1 MTYSNIDQQ
10 YWNDLLAEEE
20 QKQAAAEAASQLTP
34 SAVGKA
40 GPDFTPGASEQAQAQ
55 LDAYEQDNKSWLS
68 GMIDKQQEATDA
80 KIAVLQGVGD
90 TAFGLARNIGSVIGS
105 TQSGWDELAGDGV
118 ESANLIQESTSA
130 VDQFWHKHNP
140 QSDNGAHHAIR
151 QISGVVLPSLL
162 APQATVGRI
171 AATPWATALPGAVK
185 TTGAIAA
192 RLGIDTTIV
201 AASTTAEDENAAKA
215 LNDAFG
221 WDLPWATREGA
232 GPDER
237 RKYQLYENMG
247 FAAAGE
253 LLTGIFALR
262 SYYKGRPKKNP
273 FASSW
278 IHEHDVQR
286 WKIAKEPVA
295 PGTKVEW
302 DPGLVVTP
310 KTDEAAAALTRNA
323 DEIAMQARSPA
334 IREIDD
340 QIERILNLESEA
352 LPPGRRE
359 EMLSELTEVRKSIEA
374 EEGVNSP
381 ALKEIDEQ
389 IEQLGLLDELGE
401 ADEMRLAE
409 LVELRKRT
417 EVDELPFDP
426 LTKHIDEAAQV
437 RNNSLADEAVERAQ
451 TNQGEYDPILHEP
464 AEAQA
469 RGVSNSGAADPLGA
483 VYDHHRIQHNLNTTN
498 GRARAVMTT
507 KGMRKFFNAA
517 DGTERGEI
525 LDEITAAM
533 TPGKDMEA
541 MIEGTWKVVPEE
553 FQAAVDQVARD
564 IHNVEPAQ
572 FAATVNDLK
581 RKVLKGAEFLDTDD
595 FLVYEAAVRQVLNDL
610 DPDDIRAS
618 ALAVRQAADSV
629 ASNAKAAR
637 ILDGVLDTSRQ
648 EGMLFENLALV
659 AKETRAVRYLWGYT
673 GNLLDMAKS
682 KNFNVNQLREFQEG
696 FAKNLADAKS
706 SATKFVEEMERIA
719 VVEPDYLKA
728 FIKAYD
734 LTEGNVDDLL
744 KLHRWAEQNV
754 SLSKLVWDND
764 PAVKSLLV
772 QGIHGVR
779 YNSMLNGL
787 APLRAFAG
795 NTILTVGKPVSVLAG
810 SAFKAVTGDASAAAL
825 VKRALYTYGGVVE
838 NFQRAFK
845 HMHREWSFAVA
856 NPEQSMMRGRHDVK
870 FAPSDNFEVLESMAE
885 GWRAEGKHGQLALLN
900 MAKATSWYNNLSINR
915 WGINALHSIDGFT
928 NSMMASGMARAKAY
942 DQLLDSTNG
951 VIRQSD
957 FDKLQKQLYDN
968 AFDRTGLLTDEAAK
982 HASQEIALNLDSKTV
997 KDLDRLIARVPIL
1010 KPLFMFPRTGV
1021 NGLKM
1026 AWSYNPL
1033 SALPEAIGKGNKV
1046 FLAKS
1051 TQEVLEVLRTHGITD
1066 VSDPWA
1072 ALKTLQAEYR
1082 GRQVMGSAIVMG
1094 AGLMAVNGDL
1104 TGNGPVN
1111 ASEKRDMMRMG
1122 WKPNSIRLN
1131 GTWYSY
1137 KGLEPYQ
1144 QILSLTADVVWN
1156 GQRADSHWMED
1167 GLNKIAHA
1175 LVMNVSNQTFLSGMA
1190 PLAGLIGR
1198 DERVVNKFI
1207 AGWTDPL
1214 VPFYW
1219 SGSRSIL
1226 NNIIAPQLKDVDNDV
1241 MSFHRNYSKFLFSDA
1256 DELRDQIDVYTG
1268 QPINYHEPMTAALNG
1283 LLPFFKSNGGTE
1295 PWRQWLLG
1303 TGWNN
1308 LNTLRTNR
1316 LTGHDLTA
1324 RERHFINTWV
1334 AKNGGLQL
1342 QIKKLMAADQR
1353 GKYTKS
1359 YVNARGKKSQKEF
1372 PISDSYIHTEL
1383 DRMHTAAFKAAW
1395 NALQLENDSYKSLDI
1410 LEQNKQGLLE
1420 KGANKAAARVQTQIN
1435 DLLESNR

>member
-10 YWNDLLAEEE
+10 YWNELLAEDE
-20 QKQAAAEAASQLTP
+20 QNKAAAEAASQLTP
-34 SAVGKA
+34 SAAGKA
-40 GPDFTPGASEQAQAQ
+40 GPDFTTGASEQAQAQ
-55 LDAYEQDNKSWLS
+55 LDAYEQDNKSWLG
-68 GMIDKQQEATDA
+68 GMIDKQQESSDA
-80 KIAVLQGVGD
+80 KISVLQGVGD

-105 TQSGWDELAGDGV
+105 TQSGWDELVGDGV
-118 ESANLIQESTSA
+118 ESADLIRESTSA
-130 VDQFWHKHNP
+130 ADQFWHKHNP
-140 QSDNGAHHAIR
+140 QSDNGAHHAVR

-162 APQATVGRI
+162 APQLTVGRI
-171 AATPWATALPGAVK
+171 AATPWATALPGAVR

-221 WDLPWATREGA
+221 WDFPWATRERA

-237 RKYQLYENMG
+237 RKYLLYENMG

-262 SYYKGRPKKNP
+262 SYYKGRPKENP
-273 FASSW
+273 FAASW
-278 IHEHDVQR
+278 IHEYDVQR
-286 WKIAKEPVA
+286 WKASKEPVA
-295 PGTKVEW
+295 PGTRIEW

-310 KTDEAAAALTRNA
+310 QTEEAAVALTRNA
-323 DEIAMQARSPA
+323 DDIAEQSKSSA
-334 IREIDD
+334 IRMIDD
-340 QIERILNLESEA
+340 QID
-352 LPPGRRE
+352 
-359 EMLSELTEVRKSIEA
+359 ELGA
-374 EEGVNSP
+374 
-381 ALKEIDEQ
+381 
-389 IEQLGLLDELGE
+389 LDELGE

-426 LTKHIDEAAQV
+426 LTKHIDENTNV
-437 RNNSLADEAVERAQ
+437 RANSLADEAVERIP

-469 RGVSNSGAADPLGA
+469 RGVANSGAADPIGA

-564 IHNVEPAQ
+564 IHNLEPAQ
-572 FAATVNDLK
+572 FAAAVNDLK

-595 FLVYEAAVRQVLNDL
+595 FLVYEAAVRQVLRDL
-610 DPDDIRAS
+610 DPDQIRAS
-618 ALAVRQAADSV
+618 ALAVRQAADTV
-629 ASNAKAAR
+629 ASNAKAVR
-637 ILDGVLDTSRQ
+637 ILDGVLETSRQ
-648 EGMLFENLALV
+648 EGTLFENLGLV

-682 KNFNVNQLREFQEG
+682 KNFNVKQLREFQEG
-696 FAKNLADAKS
+696 FAKNLSDAKN
-706 SATKFVEEMERIA
+706 SATNFVEEMERIA

-810 SAFKAVTGDASAAAL
+810 SAFKAVTGDASAAAIA
-825 VKRALYTYGGVVE
+825 KRALYTYGGVVE

-845 HMHREWSFAVA
+845 HMHKEWSFAVA

-870 FAPSDNFEVLESMAE
+870 FAPSDNFEVLDSMAE
-885 GWRAEGKHGQLALLN
+885 GWRAEGKHGHLALLN
-900 MAKATSWYNNLSINR
+900 MARATSWYNNLSINR

-951 VIRQSD
+951 IIRQGD

-1010 KPLFMFPRTGV
+1010 KPLFMFPRTGI

-1082 GRQVMGSAIVMG
+1082 GRQVMGSAVVMG

-1144 QILSLTADVVWN
+1144 QILSLTADVIWN

-1167 GLNKIAHA
+1167 GFLKIAPA
-1175 LVMNVSNQTFLSGMA
+1175 LTMNVTNQTFLSGMA

-1226 NNIIAPQLKDVDNDV
+1226 NNIISPQLKDVDNDV
-1241 MSFHRNYSKFLFSDA
+1241 MSFHKNYSKFLFSDG
-1256 DELRDQIDVYTG
+1256 DGLRDQVDVYTG

-1372 PISDSYIHTEL
+1372 PINDSYIHTEL
-1383 DRMHTAAFKAAW
+1383 DRIHTAAFKAAW
-1395 NALQLENDSYKSLDI
+1395 SALQLENDSYKSLDI

-1420 KGANKAAARVQTQIN
+1420 QGANKAAARVQTQIN
-1435 DLLESNR
+1435 DLLKSNR

>member
-1 MTYSNIDQQ
+1 MTYSRVREEANRDQGFYDQ
-10 YWNDLLAEEE
+10 VAESYREE
-20 QKQAAAEAASQLTP
+20 QAAAEAASQFIP
-34 SAVGKA
+34 SAAGKA

-55 LDAYEQDNKSWLS
+55 LDAYEEDNKSWLQQT
-68 GMIDKQQEATDA
+68 IDDRQGSLDS
-80 KIAVLQGVGD
+80 KISVLQGLGD
-90 TAFGLARNIGSVIGS
+90 TVFGLGRNIGSIIGS

-118 ESANLIQESTSA
+118 QGANPIQQATEA
-130 VDQFWHKHNP
+130 ADNFWHKHNP
-140 QSDNGAHHAIR
+140 QSDNGAHHAVR
-151 QISGVVLPSLL
+151 QISGVVLPSIL
-162 APQATVGRI
+162 APQAVVPRL
-171 AATPWATALPGAVK
+171 AAAPWAAGLPAAVK

-221 WDLPWATREGA
+221 WNIPWATREGA

-237 RKYQLYENMG
+237 RKYQLWENMG

-253 LLTGIFALR
+253 LITGIFAIR
-262 SYYKGRPKKNP
+262 SYYKNMPKKNP
-273 FASSW
+273 FEASW
-278 IHEHDVQR
+278 VHKYDVER
-286 WKIAKEPVA
+286 WKAAKEPVA
-295 PGTKVEW
+295 PGTRIEW

-310 KTDEAAAALTRNA
+310 KTEEAAAALTRNA

-334 IREIDD
+334 IKAIDD
-340 QIERILNLESEA
+340 QI
-352 LPPGRRE
+352 
-359 EMLSELTEVRKSIEA
+359 
-374 EEGVNSP
+374 
-381 ALKEIDEQ
+381 D
-389 IEQLGLLDELGE
+389 QLGLLDELGE
-401 ADEMRLAE
+401 ADEARLAE

-417 EVDELPFDP
+417 EVDELPLDSV
-426 LTKHIDEAAQV
+426 TRHIDEGAKV
-437 RNNSLADEAVERAQ
+437 RNNSLADEAAENIQ
-451 TNQGEYDPILHEP
+451 TNQGEYDPIIHDP

-469 RGVSNSGAADPLGA
+469 RAVANSGAADPLGA

-498 GRARAVMTT
+498 GRARAVMST

-517 DGTERGEI
+517 EGTERGEI
-525 LDEITAAM
+525 LDEIVAAV

-564 IHNVEPAQ
+564 IHNLEPKQ
-572 FAATVNDLK
+572 FAAAVNDLK

-595 FLVYEAAVRQVLNDL
+595 FLIYEAAVRQVLRDL
-610 DPDDIRAS
+610 DPDRIRAS
-618 ALAVRQAADSV
+618 ALAVRQAADTV
-629 ASNAKAAR
+629 ASSAKAAD
-637 ILDGVLDTSRQ
+637 ILDGVLETSRQ
-648 EGMLFENLALV
+648 QGTLFENLALV

-682 KNFNVNQLREFQEG
+682 KNFNVKQLQEFQEG
-696 FAKNLADAKS
+696 FAKNLADAQT
-706 SATKFVEEMERIA
+706 SAGKFVEEMQRIA

-754 SLSKLVWDND
+754 SLSKLIWDND

-772 QGIHGVR
+772 QGIHGIR

-795 NTILTVGKPVSVLAG
+795 NTILTVGKPVSVLTG
-810 SAFKAVTGDASAAAL
+810 SAFKAVTGDASAAAI

-845 HMHREWSFAVA
+845 HMAKEWSFAVA
-856 NPEQSMMRGRHDVK
+856 NPEQAMMRGRHDVK
-870 FAPSDNFEVLESMAE
+870 FAPSDNFEVLDSMAE
-885 GWRAEGKHGQLALLN
+885 GWRAQGKNAELALLN
-900 MAKATSWYNNLSINR
+900 MARFTSWYNNLSINR
-915 WGINALHSIDGFT
+915 WGINALHAIDGFT

-942 DQLLDSTNG
+942 DKLLDSTNG
-951 VIRQSD
+951 VIRQGD

-982 HASQEIALNLDSKTV
+982 HASQEIALNLDSKVV
-997 KDLDRLIARVPIL
+997 KDLETLIARVPIL
-1010 KPLFMFPRTGV
+1010 KPIFMFPRTGV
-1021 NGLKM
+1021 NGFKM

-1033 SALPEAIGKGNKV
+1033 SALPEAIGKGNRA
-1046 FLAKS
+1046 FTAS
-1051 TQEVLEVLRTHGITD
+1051 TPQEVLEVLRTHGITD
-1066 VSDPWA
+1066 VSDPVA
-1072 ALKTLQAEYR
+1072 ALKSLQAEYR
-1082 GRQVMGSAIVMG
+1082 GRQIMGSAVVMG
-1094 AGLMAVNGDL
+1094 AALMAVNGDL
-1104 TGNGPVN
+1104 TGNGPVE
-1111 ASEKRDMMRMG
+1111 ASEKRKMMAIG

-1131 GTWYSY
+1131 GIWYSY

-1144 QILSLTADVVWN
+1144 QVLSLTADVVWN

-1167 GLNKIAHA
+1167 GFLKIAHA
-1175 LVMNVSNQTFLSGMA
+1175 LTMNVTNQTFLSGMA
-1190 PLAGLIGR
+1190 PLAAIIGR
-1198 DERVVNKFI
+1198 DERAINKFI

-1226 NNIIAPQLKDVDNDV
+1226 NNIISPQLKDVENDI
-1241 MSFHRNYSKFLFSDA
+1241 MSFHKNYSKFLFADS
-1256 DELRDQIDVYTG
+1256 DELMDQLDVYTG

-1295 PWRQWLLG
+1295 PWRQWLLN

-1308 LNTLRTNR
+1308 LNTLRVNR
-1316 LTGHDLTA
+1316 LTGHKLTA
-1324 RERHFINTWV
+1324 RERHFVNNWV
-1334 AKNGGLQL
+1334 AKHGGLQL
-1342 QIKKLMAADQR
+1342 QMKKLMAADQR
-1353 GKYTKS
+1353 GSYTKN
-1359 YVNARGKKSQKEF
+1359 YVNARGKRSQKEF
-1372 PISDSYIHTEL
+1372 PISDSYIHKEL
-1383 DRMHTAAFKAAW
+1383 DRIHTAAFKAAW
-1395 NALQLENDSYKSLDI
+1395 SALQLENQSYATLDV
-1410 LEQNKQGLLE
+1410 LEKNKRGLL
-1420 KGANKAAARVQTQIN
+1420 KRGSNQKAARVQSQI
-1435 DLLESNR
+1435 DELLKSTR

>member
-1 MTYSNIDQQ
+1 MTYTFTDAERDAREQE
-10 YWNDLLAEEE
+10 LLEEYE
-20 QKQAAAEAASQLTP
+20 REQAALEAASQIDP
-34 SAVGKA
+34 EVAGKQ
-40 GPDFTPGASEQAQAQ
+40 GPAFVPGASEEAAALRSAGGDEKYLEWARSQGLSNEDLVEMAEERENANAFNTGIAGYETPFAG
-55 LDAYEQDNKSWLS
+55 LEGVRDATVPVTRGLVDTGLGLGAMVSP
-68 GMIDKQQEATDA
+68 T
-80 KIAVLQGVGD
+80 VLEPVKD
-90 TAFGLARNIGSVIGS
+90 
-105 TQSGWDELAGDGV
+105 
-118 ESANLIQESTSA
+118 
-130 VDQFWHKHNP
+130 FWHENNP
-140 QSDNGAHHAIR
+140 ESDNPISNTVR
-151 QISGVVLPSLL
+151 KLSGVVIPTVV
-162 APQATVGRI
+162 APQAVAGRLLT
-171 AATPWATALPGAVK
+171 APWAQALPTAAR
-185 TTGAIAA
+185 TTAAIAT
-192 RLGIDTTIV
+192 RIGVDTTIV

-273 FASSW
+273 FAASW
-278 IHEHDVQR
+278 IHEYDVQR
-286 WKIAKEPVA
+286 WKASKEPVA

-310 KTDEAAAALTRNA
+310 QTEEAAVALTRNA
-323 DEIAMQARSPA
+323 DDIAEQSKSSA
-334 IREIDD
+334 IRMIDD
-340 QIERILNLESEA
+340 QIEE
-352 LPPGRRE
+352 
-359 EMLSELTEVRKSIEA
+359 
-374 EEGVNSP
+374 
-381 ALKEIDEQ
+381 
-389 IEQLGLLDELGE
+389 LGLLDELGE

-426 LTKHIDEAAQV
+426 LTKHIDENTNV
-437 RNNSLADEAVERAQ
+437 RANTLADEAVERIP

-469 RGVSNSGAADPLGA
+469 RGVANSGAADPLGA

-564 IHNVEPAQ
+564 IHNLEPAQ
-572 FAATVNDLK
+572 FAAAVNDLK

-595 FLVYEAAVRQVLNDL
+595 FLVYEAAVRQVLRDL
-610 DPDDIRAS
+610 DPDQIRAS
-618 ALAVRQAADSV
+618 ALAVRQAADTV

-637 ILDGVLDTSRQ
+637 ILDGVLETSRQ

-682 KNFNVNQLREFQEG
+682 KNFNVKQLREFQEG
-696 FAKNLADAKS
+696 FAKNLSDAKS

-764 PAVKSLLV
+764 PATKSLLV

-845 HMHREWSFAVA
+845 HMHKEWSFAVA

-870 FAPSDNFEVLESMAE
+870 FAPSDNFEVLESMVE

-1010 KPLFMFPRTGV
+1010 KPLFMFPRTGI

-1082 GRQVMGSAIVMG
+1082 GRQVMGSAVVMG

-1144 QILSLTADVVWN
+1144 QILSLTADVIWN

-1226 NNIIAPQLKDVDNDV
+1226 NNIISPQLKDVDNDI
-1241 MSFHRNYSKFLFSDA
+1241 MSFHKNYSKFLFSDG
-1256 DELRDQIDVYTG
+1256 DGLRDQVDVYTG

-1283 LLPFFKSNGGTE
+1283 LLPFFKSNGGHE

-1383 DRMHTAAFKAAW
+1383 DRIHTAAFKAAW
-1395 NALQLENDSYKSLDI
+1395 SALQLENDSYKSLDI

-1420 KGANKAAARVQTQIN
+1420 QGANKAAARVQTQIN
-1435 DLLESNR
+1435 DLLKSNR

>member
-1 MTYSNIDQQ
+1 MTYSRVREEANRDQDFHNQ
-10 YWNDLLAEEE
+10 VAEDYRQE
-20 QKQAAAEAASQLTP
+20 QAAIQAQQMIDDAPL
-34 SAVGKA
+34 
-40 GPDFTPGASEQAQAQ
+40 FTPDDTEQVQDKESNDDFLDYAIKSSEESLGAKTAA
-55 LDAYEQDNKSWLS
+55 
-68 GMIDKQQEATDA
+68 I
-80 KIAVLQGVGD
+80 QGLGD
-90 TAFGLARNIGSVIGS
+90 TAFGLLKNLGSVMGA
-105 TQSGWDELAGDGV
+105 TQSGWDELAGDG
-118 ESANLIQESTSA
+118 AKGDNYIQQATSA
-130 VDQFWHKHNP
+130 ADQFWHKHNP

-151 QISGVVLPSLL
+151 QISGVILPSIL
-162 APQATVGRI
+162 APAAIVPRI
-171 AATPWATALPGAVK
+171 AAAPWAAGLPAAVK

-201 AASTTAEDENAAKA
+201 AASSTAEDENAAKA

-221 WDLPWATREGA
+221 WNLPWATREGA

-237 RKYQLYENMG
+237 RKYQLWENMG

-253 LLTGIFALR
+253 LITGIFALK
-262 SYYKGRPKKNP
+262 SYYKGMPKDNP
-273 FASSW
+273 YAASW
-278 IHEHDVQR
+278 IHEYDVER
-286 WKIAKEPVA
+286 WKVAKEPVA

-302 DPGLVVTP
+302 DPGLVITP
-310 KTDEAAAALTRNA
+310 NTDEAAAALTRNA

-334 IREIDD
+334 IRQIDD
-340 QIERILNLESEA
+340 QI
-352 LPPGRRE
+352 
-359 EMLSELTEVRKSIEA
+359 
-374 EEGVNSP
+374 
-381 ALKEIDEQ
+381 DE
-389 IEQLGLLDELGE
+389 LGLLDELGE

-409 LVELRKRT
+409 LIELRKRT
-417 EVDELPFDP
+417 EVDELPLDSV
-426 LTKHIDEAAQV
+426 TKHIDEGIKV
-437 RNNSLADEAVERAQ
+437 RNNSLADEAAEHVQ
-451 TNQGEYDPILHEP
+451 TNQGEYDPILHDP

-469 RGVSNSGAADPLGA
+469 RGVANSGAADPLGA

-498 GRARAVMTT
+498 GRARAVMST

-525 LDEITAAM
+525 LDEIVAAV

-564 IHNVEPAQ
+564 IHNLDPKQ
-572 FAATVNDLK
+572 FAAAVNDLK
-581 RKVLKGAEFLDTDD
+581 RKVLKGAEFLNTDD
-595 FLVYEAAVRQVLNDL
+595 FLVYESAVRQVLRDL
-610 DPDDIRAS
+610 DPDHIRAS
-618 ALAVRQAADSV
+618 ALAVRQAADTV
-629 ASNAKAAR
+629 ASSAKAVD
-637 ILDGVLDTSRQ
+637 ILDGVLETSRQ
-648 EGMLFENLALV
+648 QGTLFENLGLV

-682 KNFNVNQLREFQEG
+682 KKFNVKQLQEFQEG
-696 FAKNLADAKS
+696 FAKNLADAKT
-706 SATKFVEEMERIA
+706 SATTFVEEMERIA
-719 VVEPDYLKA
+719 VVEPEYLDA

-754 SLSKLVWDND
+754 SLSKLIWDNN
-764 PAVKSLLV
+764 PATKSLLV
-772 QGIHGVR
+772 QGIHGIR

-810 SAFKAVTGDASAAAL
+810 SAFKAVTGDASSAAIT
-825 VKRALYTYGGVVE
+825 KRALYTYGGLAE

-845 HMHREWSFAVA
+845 HMAKEWNFAVA
-856 NPEQSMMRGRHDVK
+856 NPEQAMMRGRHDVK
-870 FAPSDNFEVLESMAE
+870 FAPSDNFEVLDSMAE
-885 GWRAEGKHGQLALLN
+885 GWRAHGKTGELALLN
-900 MAKATSWYNNLSINR
+900 MARFTSWYNNLSVNR

-942 DQLLDSTNG
+942 DQLLDGTNG
-951 VIRQSD
+951 VIRQGE

-968 AFDRTGLLTDEAAK
+968 SFDRTGLLTDEAAR
-982 HASQEIALNLDSKTV
+982 HASQEIALNLDSKVV
-997 KDLDRLIARVPIL
+997 KDLETLISRVPVL

-1021 NGLKM
+1021 NGFKM

-1033 SALPEAIGKGNKV
+1033 SALPEAIGKGNRA
-1046 FLAKS
+1046 FTAS
-1051 TQEVLEVLRTHGITD
+1051 SAQEVLEVLRTHGISD
-1066 VSDPWA
+1066 VSDPMA
-1072 ALKTLQAEYR
+1072 ALKSLQAEYR
-1082 GRQVMGSAIVMG
+1082 GRQVMGSAVVMG
-1094 AGLMAVNGDL
+1094 AGMMAVNGDL

-1111 ASEKRDMMRMG
+1111 ASEKRKMMSMG

-1131 GTWYSY
+1131 GVWYSY

-1144 QILSLTADVVWN
+1144 QVLSLTADVIWN

-1175 LVMNVSNQTFLSGMA
+1175 LVMNVTNQTFLSGMA
-1190 PLAGLIGR
+1190 PLAAIIGR
-1198 DERVVNKFI
+1198 DERAVNKFI

-1226 NNIIAPQLKDVDNDV
+1226 NNIISPQLKDVENDI
-1241 MSFHRNYSKFLFSDA
+1241 MSFHKNYSKFLFSDS
-1256 DELRDQIDVYTG
+1256 DQLMDQLDVYTG

-1295 PWRQWLLG
+1295 PWRQWLLS

-1316 LTGHDLTA
+1316 LTGHKLTA
-1324 RERHFINTWV
+1324 RERHFVNNWV
-1334 AKNGGLQL
+1334 AKHGGLQL

-1353 GKYTKS
+1353 GNYTKN
-1359 YVNARGKKSQKEF
+1359 YVNARGKRSQKEF
-1372 PISDSYIHTEL
+1372 PISNSYIHKEL
-1383 DRMHTAAFKAAW
+1383 DRLHTAAFNAAW
-1395 NALQLENDSYKSLDI
+1395 SALQLENQSYASLDV
-1410 LEQNKQGLLE
+1410 LEMNKKGLLE
-1420 KGANKAAARVQTQIN
+1420 RGANQQAAQVQSQI
-1435 DLLESNR
+1435 DELLKSTR

>member
-1 MTYSNIDQQ
+1 MTYSNLDQQ
-10 YWNDLLAEEE
+10 YWNELLAEDE
-20 QKQAAAEAASQLTP
+20 QNKAAAEAASQLTP
-34 SAVGKA
+34 SAAGKA
-40 GPDFTPGASEQAQAQ
+40 GPDFTPGASEHAQAQ
-55 LDAYEQDNKSWLS
+55 LDAYEEDNKSWLG
-68 GMIDKQQEATDA
+68 GMIDKQQESTDA
-80 KIAVLQGVGD
+80 KISVLQGVGD
-90 TAFGLARNIGSVIGS
+90 TVFGLARNIGSVIGS

-118 ESANLIQESTSA
+118 KGENPIQQATEA
-130 VDQFWHKHNP
+130 ADNFWHKHNP
-140 QSDNGAHHAIR
+140 QSDNGAHHAVR

-162 APQATVGRI
+162 APGAIVPRI
-171 AATPWATALPGAVK
+171 AAAPWAAALPGAVK

-273 FASSW
+273 FEASW
-278 IHEHDVQR
+278 IHRYDVER
-286 WKIAKEPVA
+286 WKVAKEPVR

-310 KTDEAAAALTRNA
+310 QTDEAAAALTRNA

-334 IREIDD
+334 IRQIDD
-340 QIERILNLESEA
+340 QI
-352 LPPGRRE
+352 
-359 EMLSELTEVRKSIEA
+359 
-374 EEGVNSP
+374 
-381 ALKEIDEQ
+381 DE
-389 IEQLGLLDELGE
+389 LGLLDELGE

-409 LVELRKRT
+409 LIELRKRT

-426 LTKHIDEAAQV
+426 VTKHIDEAAQV
-437 RNNSLADEAVERAQ
+437 RNNSLADEAAERIQ

-469 RGVSNSGAADPLGA
+469 RGVANSGAADPIGA

-572 FAATVNDLK
+572 FAAAVNDLK

-595 FLVYEAAVRQVLNDL
+595 FLVYEAAVRQVLRDL
-610 DPDDIRAS
+610 DPDQIRAS
-618 ALAVRQAADSV
+618 ALAVRQAADTV
-629 ASNAKAAR
+629 ASNAKAVR
-637 ILDGVLDTSRQ
+637 ILDGVLETSRQ
-648 EGMLFENLALV
+648 EGTLFENLGLV

-682 KNFNVNQLREFQEG
+682 KNFNVKQLREFQEG
-696 FAKNLADAKS
+696 FAKNLADAKT
-706 SATKFVEEMERIA
+706 SAATFIEEMQRVA

-764 PAVKSLLV
+764 PATKSLLV

-810 SAFKAVTGDASAAAL
+810 SAFKALTGDASAPAL
-825 VKRALYTYGGVVE
+825 VKRALYTYGGVIE

-845 HMHREWSFAVA
+845 HMHREWNFAVA

-870 FAPSDNFEVLESMAE
+870 FAPSDNFEVLESMVE

-951 VIRQSD
+951 IIRQGD

-1021 NGLKM
+1021 NGFKM

-1033 SALPEAIGKGNKV
+1033 SALPEAIGKGNKA
-1046 FLAKS
+1046 FTAKS

-1066 VSDPWA
+1066 VSDPMA

-1104 TGNGPVN
+1104 TGNGPVE
-1111 ASEKRDMMRMG
+1111 ASEKRHMMRMG

-1131 GTWYSY
+1131 GIWYSY

-1144 QILSLTADVVWN
+1144 QILALTADVVWN

-1175 LVMNVSNQTFLSGMA
+1175 LVMNVTNQTFLSGMA

-1226 NNIIAPQLKDVDNDV
+1226 NNIISPQLKDVDNDV
-1241 MSFHRNYSKFLFSDA
+1241 MSFHKNYSKFLFADSDM
-1256 DELRDQIDVYTG
+1256 LRDQLDVYTG
-1268 QPINYHEPMTAALNG
+1268 QPINYQEPMTAALNG
-1283 LLPFFKSNGGTE
+1283 LLPFFKSNGGSE

-1316 LTGHDLTA
+1316 LTGHDLTS
-1324 RERHFINTWV
+1324 RERHFINNWV

-1353 GKYTKS
+1353 GKYTKN

-1372 PISDSYIHTEL
+1372 PISDSYIHKEL
-1383 DRMHTAAFKAAW
+1383 DRIHNAAFKAAW
-1395 NALQLENDSYKSLDI
+1395 SALQLENDSYKSLDI
-1410 LEQNKQGLLE
+1410 LEQNKQGLLQQ
-1420 KGANKAAARVQTQIN
+1420 GANKEAARVQSQID
-1435 DLLESNR
+1435 DLLKSNR

>member
-1 MTYSNIDQQ
+1 MTSSYLDQLTEEA
-10 YWNDLLAEEE
+10 NEELAYHDQVAEGYRQE
-20 QKQAAAEAASQLTP
+20 QAAIEAASQLTP
-34 SAVGKA
+34 SAAGKA

-68 GMIDKQQEATDA
+68 GMIDKQQEATNA

-105 TQSGWDELAGDGV
+105 TQSGWDELAGDDV
-118 ESANLIQESTSA
+118 ESANYIKRATSA
-130 VDQFWHKHNP
+130 ADKFWHKHNP

-151 QISGVVLPSLL
+151 QVSGVVLPSLL

-171 AATPWATALPGAVK
+171 AATPWATALPGAVR

-201 AASTTAEDENAAKA
+201 AASSTAEDENAAKA

-221 WDLPWATREGA
+221 WNLPWATREGA

-247 FAAAGE
+247 FAVAGE
-253 LLTGIFALR
+253 LLTGIFALK
-262 SYYKGRPKKNP
+262 SYYKGRPKENP
-273 FASSW
+273 FAASW
-278 IHEHDVQR
+278 IHEYDVQR
-286 WKIAKEPVA
+286 WKAAKQPVA
-295 PGTKVEW
+295 PGTRVEW

-310 KTDEAAAALTRNA
+310 QTDEAAAALTRNA

-334 IREIDD
+334 IKAIDD
-340 QIERILNLESEA
+340 QI
-352 LPPGRRE
+352 
-359 EMLSELTEVRKSIEA
+359 
-374 EEGVNSP
+374 
-381 ALKEIDEQ
+381 DE
-389 IEQLGLLDELGE
+389 LGLLDELGE

-409 LVELRKRT
+409 LIELRKRT

-426 LTKHIDEAAQV
+426 VTKHIDEAAQV
-437 RNNSLADEAVERAQ
+437 RNNSLADEAAERAQ
-451 TNQGEYDPILHEP
+451 TNQGEYDPILHDP

-469 RGVSNSGAADPLGA
+469 RGVANSGAADPLGA

-498 GRARAVMTT
+498 GRARAVMST

-525 LDEITAAM
+525 LDEIVAAV

-564 IHNVEPAQ
+564 IHNLEPKQ
-572 FAATVNDLK
+572 FAETVNNLK

-595 FLVYEAAVRQVLNDL
+595 FLIYEAAVKQVLKDL
-610 DPDDIRAS
+610 DPDRIRAS
-618 ALAVRQAADSV
+618 ALAVRQAADTV

-637 ILDGVLDTSRQ
+637 MLDGVLETSRQ
-648 EGMLFENLALV
+648 EGTLFENLGLV

-682 KNFNVNQLREFQEG
+682 KNFNVKQLREFQEG
-696 FAKNLADAKS
+696 FAKNLADAKT
-706 SATKFVEEMERIA
+706 SATTFVEEMERIA
-719 VVEPDYLKA
+719 LVEPDYLKA

-754 SLSKLVWDND
+754 SLSKLIWDND

-772 QGIHGVR
+772 QGIHGIR

-810 SAFKAVTGDASAAAL
+810 SAFKALTGDASAAAIT
-825 VKRALYTYGGVVE
+825 KRALYTYGGVVE

-845 HMHREWSFAVA
+845 HMAREWNFAVA

-870 FAPSDNFEVLESMAE
+870 FAPSDNFEVLDSMAE
-885 GWRAEGKHGQLALLN
+885 GWRARGKIGELALLN
-900 MAKATSWYNNLSINR
+900 MARFTSWYNNLSINR

-942 DQLLDSTNG
+942 DQLLESTNG
-951 VIRQSD
+951 VIRQGD

-968 AFDRTGLLTDEAAK
+968 SFDRTGLLTDEAAK
-982 HASQEIALNLDSKTV
+982 HASQEIALNLDSKVV

-1010 KPLFMFPRTGV
+1010 KPIFMFPRTGV

-1033 SALPEAIGKGNKV
+1033 SALPEAIGKGNRA
-1046 FLAKS
+1046 FSAS
-1051 TQEVLEVLRTHGITD
+1051 SPQEVLEVLRTHGITD
-1066 VSDPWA
+1066 VSDPTA
-1072 ALKTLQAEYR
+1072 ALKSIQAEYR
-1082 GRQVMGSAIVMG
+1082 GRQIMGSAVVMG
-1094 AGLMAVNGDL
+1094 ASLMAVNGDL

-1111 ASEKRDMMRMG
+1111 ASEKRKMMAMG

-1131 GTWYSY
+1131 GVWYSY

-1144 QILSLTADVVWN
+1144 QILSLTADVIWN
-1156 GQRADSHWMED
+1156 GQRADSAWTED
-1167 GLNKIAHA
+1167 ALGKIAHS
-1175 LVMNVSNQTFLSGMA
+1175 LVMNVTNQTFLSGMA
-1190 PLAGLIGR
+1190 PLAGLIAR

-1226 NNIIAPQLKDVDNDV
+1226 NNIIAPQLKDVENDV
-1241 MSFHRNYSKFLFSDA
+1241 MSFHKNYSKFLFADSDQ
-1256 DELRDQIDVYTG
+1256 LMDQLDVYTG

-1295 PWRQWLLG
+1295 PWRQWLLD

-1308 LNTLRTNR
+1308 LNTLRVNR
-1316 LTGHDLTA
+1316 LTGHKLTA
-1324 RERHFINTWV
+1324 RERHFVNNWV
-1334 AKNGGLQL
+1334 AKHGGLQL
-1342 QIKKLMAADQR
+1342 QIKKLMAADKR
-1353 GKYTKS
+1353 GNYTKN
-1359 YVNARGKKSQKEF
+1359 YVTARGQKRQKEF
-1372 PISDSYIHTEL
+1372 PISDSYIHKEL
-1383 DRMHTAAFKAAW
+1383 DRLHTAAFNAAW
-1395 NALQLENDSYKSLDI
+1395 SALQLENQSYASLDI
-1410 LEQNKQGLLE
+1410 LERNKQGLLE
-1420 KGANKAAARVQTQIN
+1420 RGSNQEAARVQSQID
-1435 DLLESNR
+1435 DLLKSTR